1 MYENIPASYPA
12 TFFYNLSK
20 LSGSLSKNLIKVT
33 ADRTDASPSTIT
45 NIRLPIGAL
54 LNLDSFA
61 LFFKVSM
68 SGSNPTIPARY
79 ASSFVKR
86 LSLSINNTN
95 AAIINDYNLVY
106 NIYADCNNKHYSKGV
121 GGEWLDNSILW
132 TEGAGASDQV
142 AIAGA
147 SSLLASTANQTN
159 MQFCINNWLGLLGSA
174 STKILPTSL
183 TGEIVLSVEWAPNYE
198 VLGGTGEST
207 TATYTASDT
216 YSISD
221 IYCNVEAMSFSDDMY
236 YNSIMDKELKI
247 GFNDYVV
254 TKFASVQKKS
264 GINVTTY
271 ISANSVDH
279 VLGTAIIPQTL
290 PKPMVAYGSL
300 GTGATESVVANM
312 FKYLSDPVAYA
323 DNASTTAADN
333 VYGDGFFSTIALQ
346 RCLQHI
352 TDSQFSI
359 NNKALNYAPLNPYE
373 IFQNNLNAL
382 GYEGVDA
389 SANGMH
395 SGVVSLLHFYKYYG
409 FCMQSLELIDKDQFY
424 ISGLSSAGSSCAINW
439 TANFSGASNTLSV
452 VPVIIAKLSK
462 VLHVGKGRAIS
473 IE

>member
-95 AAIINDYNLVY
+95 VAIINDYNLVY

-132 TEGAGASDQV
+132 SEAVGASDQT
-142 AIAGA
+142 AITGA
-147 SSLLASTANQTN
+147 SSMLASTTNQTN
-159 MQFCINNWLGLLGSA
+159 MQFVINNWLGVLGSA

-183 TGEIVLSVEWAPNYE
+183 TGECVLSIEWCPNYE
-198 VLGGTGEST
+198 VLGGTAEGSST
-207 TATYTASDT
+207 TYTASDT

-221 IYCNVEAMSFSDDMY
+221 IYCNVEALSFSDDMY

-254 TKFASVQKKS
+254 TKFASVQKKA

-300 GTGATESVVANM
+300 GTGAGETNVANM
-312 FKYLSDPVAYA
+312 FKYLSDPVAY
-323 DNASTTAADN
+323 DGNASATASEN

-352 TDSQFSI
+352 SDSQFSI
-359 NNKALNYAPLNPYE
+359 NNKALNYAPLNKYE

-439 TANFSGASNTLSV
+439 TCNFEGVNNTLSV

-462 VLHVGKGRAIS
+462 VLHVGKGRSIS